1 MEDILTLTLGERV
14 ADLGQFTLQALV
26 FLIVGG
32 AMMVLI
38 DWTAR
43 RLGGDKVSQAQYLTA
58 LALSFFLGLF
68 LQWEE
73 SYRNS
78 QPLKTENESL
88 SKEVASLRKDL
99 EAKSKNVDTL
109 ERRFDKFTAQLTEF
123 GKDTGKT
130 LQALQKKVQE
140 KERQIASLQNHP
152 YENKDMGMNVVE
164 LTGKTRK
171 AAMKNQLAQLR
182 TEGTRILDK
191 AVSNPTS
198 RPPADERI
206 QWFDKTIQYLAQ
218 NMDTGHVE
226 EFRNPPASA
235 LHFEGLPAS
244 HDVFASDVEARV
256 NVLQRFTDELREKTR
271 TQSISR

>member
-1 MEDILTLTLGERV
+1 MEDLLTLTLGERV
-14 ADLGQFTLQALV
+14 ADLGLFTLQALV
-26 FLIVGG
+26 FLLVGG
-32 AMMVLI
+32 AMMMLI

-43 RLGGDKVSQAQYLTA
+43 RLGSGKVSRAQYLTA

-78 QPLKTENESL
+78 QPLKTHNESL
-88 SKEVASLRKDL
+88 SREIASLRKDL
-99 EAKSKNVDTL
+99 EAKNKDVETL

-130 LQALQKKVQE
+130 LHALQEKV
-140 KERQIASLQNHP
+140 KERESQMASLQNH
-152 YENKDMGMNVVE
+152 E
-164 LTGKTRK
+164 KTRT

-182 TEGTRILDK
+182 AEGNRIIDK
-191 AVSNPTS
+191 ALLTPTS
-198 RPPADERI
+198 RPPADERK
-206 QWFDKTIQYLAQ
+206 QWFTNTIQYLRQ
-218 NMDTGHVE
+218 NMDAGHVE
-226 EFRNPPASA
+226 EFRNPPAPA

-256 NVLQRFTDELREKTR
+256 KVLERFTDELREKTR